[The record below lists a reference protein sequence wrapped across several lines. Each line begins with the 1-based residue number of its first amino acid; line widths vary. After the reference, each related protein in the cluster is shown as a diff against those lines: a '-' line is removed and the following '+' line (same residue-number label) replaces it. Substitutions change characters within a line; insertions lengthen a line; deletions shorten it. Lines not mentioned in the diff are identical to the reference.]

1 MLFISPPFGNYIN
14 LPYTKSIKGSF
25 TLEKRDGLFLQ
36 IMKTLRYSFE
46 YGGWKNKIGLRNNGI
61 DWAINNYQDKYQKNK
76 YLNFYQKP
84 IISIAILDESE
95 IDKFL
100 QKIPDNM
107 DIEINIS
114 CPNTEHS
121 LVCDNI
127 HKFINPKRDLCSIKL
142 SPTTDMK
149 LIDKY
154 YQQGF
159 RKFHCSNTFPTPS
172 GGISGSYLI
181 PYTTNLI
188 KSIKKKYPD
197 SDIIA
202 GGGIRNISILENYKK
217 IGANHFSVSTLAF
230 NPFKFGILYFNWLQK
245 NEK

>member
-36 IMKTLRYSFE
+36 ILKTLRYSFE
-46 YGGWKNKIGLRNNGI
+46 YGGWKNKIGLRNKGI
-61 DWAINNYQDKYQKNK
+61 DWAINKYQEDK

-107 DIEINIS
+107 DLEINIS
-114 CPNTEHS
+114 CPNIEYS
-121 LVCDNI
+121 LVCNNI
-127 HKFINPKRDLCSIKL
+127 YKFLNPKRNWCSIKL

-188 KSIKKKYPD
+188 KSIKNKYPD
-197 SDIIA
+197 TEIIA
-202 GGGIRNISILENYKK
+202 GGGIRNMNIIEKYKK
-217 IGANHFSVSTLAF
+217 IGANHFSVSTLVF
-230 NPFKFGILYFNWLQK
+230 NPLQFGVFYFNWLKK